1 MMALF
6 RLLSLFVLLLFGAS
20 QAALAAEG
28 EPKPSKIVSIK
39 MRDGVTI
46 AAAVYLPETP
56 GKYPVLLA
64 ASPYRFDNNGLPAVP
79 MFLWRE
85 TGPIAWYLKQGYAY
99 VHMDVRGSGR
109 STGQYNLLDK
119 AEQHDFYEVIEWIA
133 KQPWSTGKVGG
144 IGQSYYAMAQWFMAI
159 ENPPH
164 LACIAPYDGFVDAYH
179 NSVYQGG
186 IYSPFFSDWWNDNV
200 RMINRNPFTGPAR
213 AIPVDMS
220 REVMSHPTYDSF
232 WQERSALER
241 LSQIKVPV
249 YSIGLWAKVDLH
261 LNGNIVGF
269 QRASGPKKLL
279 LFGSE
284 NLYAAVA
291 DFSSPAFHEKYLLPF
306 YDWCLKGKQ
315 TAYVNEPPVR
325 YFVNGT
331 GQFKSAAT
339 WPPANLAETAF
350 YLGKGPSGSVTSL
363 NDGALDSAAPAANGG
378 ETVFD
383 YPNEGWRIGVVGF
396 GPDGRPDPVRRVLSF
411 TTGPLA
417 EDLEV
422 TGPIKLVLYASSTQ
436 KDTNFIVKLS
446 EQMAQ
451 PDEER
456 QKGVQPRSRV
466 VSKGWLKA
474 SLRALDPEYSMAN
487 APWYKDKAPEP
498 LVPGKVYKF
507 EIAIM
512 PAANLFKKGNRI
524 RLELANGDSPMTDI
538 VFAHDYA
545 PNQVG
550 RDTIYHSAAYP
561 SQLILPVANKVAAM
575 GTGR

>member
-1 MMALF
+1 MMALI

-20 QAALAAEG
+20 QASLAAEG

-46 AAAVYLPETP
+46 AAAVYLPAEP
-56 GKYPVLLA
+56 GKYPALLA

-109 STGQYNLLDK
+109 STGEFHLLDK
-119 AEQHDFYEVIEWIA
+119 AEQHDLYEVIEWIA

-186 IYSPFFSDWWNDNV
+186 IYSPFFSGWWNDNV
-200 RMINRNPFTGPAR
+200 RMINRNPFTGPSR
-213 AIPVDMS
+213 AIPVDLP
-220 REVMSHPTYDSF
+220 REVIAHPTYDSF
-232 WQERSALER
+232 WMERSALER
-241 LSQIKVPV
+241 LSQIKVPL

-261 LNGNIVGF
+261 LNGNIVGY

-325 YFVNGT
+325 YFVNGS
-331 GQFKSAAT
+331 GQFKTAAT
-339 WPPANLAETAF
+339 WPPANIAETSF
-350 YLGKGPSGSVTSL
+350 YLAKGPSGSVTSL
-363 NDGALDSAAPAANGG
+363 NDGALDAAAPTGKDG

-383 YPNEGWRIGVVGF
+383 YPNDGWRIGVVGF

-411 TTGPLA
+411 TTAPLA
-417 EDLEV
+417 EDIEV
-422 TGPIKLVLYASSTQ
+422 AGPIKLVLYASSTQ

-451 PDEER
+451 APEER
-456 QKGVQPRSRV
+456 QKGVQPRAKV
-466 VSKGWLKA
+466 ISKGWLKA
-474 SLRALDPEYSMAN
+474 SLRALDPQYSTAN
-487 APWYKDKAPEP
+487 APWYKDKSPEP
-498 LVPGKVYKF
+498 LVPGKIYKF

-512 PAANLFKKGNRI
+512 PAANLFKKGSRI

-545 PNQVG
+545 PYQVG
-550 RDTIYHSAAYP
+550 RDTFYHNAQYP
-561 SQLILPVANKVAAM
+561 SQLILPVTNKVAAM
-575 GTGR
+575 GTAR